1 MPNNYNFKKHHNSNN
16 YYDEVKPTYSLVY
29 RLSIFIMITLIVG
42 LSLLIN
48 DKIKLFSF
56 NLSSY
61 IPYEKWFNNTS
72 IPVMKQA
79 EYKLI
84 EGNKYSNGTNQVN
97 NINDGI
103 VISIKE
109 DEKISIVIKQDNN
122 I

>member
-61 IPYEKWFNNTS
+61 IPYEKWFNN
-72 IPVMKQA
+72 
-79 EYKLI
+79 
-84 EGNKYSNGTNQVN
+84 
-97 NINDGI
+97 
-103 VISIKE
+103 
-109 DEKISIVIKQDNN
+109 
-122 I
+122 